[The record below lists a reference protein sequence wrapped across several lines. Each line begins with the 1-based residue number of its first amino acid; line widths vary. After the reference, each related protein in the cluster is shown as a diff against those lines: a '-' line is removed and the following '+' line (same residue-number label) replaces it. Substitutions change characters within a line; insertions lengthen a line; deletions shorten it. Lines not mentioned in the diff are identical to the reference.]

1 MQLLQCLDIFVVK
14 LYVVFK
20 GELCMSNT
28 AKLRSPTMPT
38 SIFHLSLFPT
48 FNEDRPALY
57 RFTPHFHLFFAGSF
71 ANHRVNGMNGV
82 AIQFF
87 PQRLVNELLTL
98 NQPLALKGI
107 GIHLN
112 GDVTSIGII
121 IRAGYFYIIGP
132 QRCRALL
139 RANIDDGLAL
149 SGLGRHRPG
158 E

>member
-1 MQLLQCLDIFVVK
+1 MQLLQCLGIFVVNCMWYSK
-14 LYVVFK
+14 AKYVKHSQAQESHHANLYI
-20 GELCMSNT
+20 
-28 AKLRSPTMPT
+28 SPFFVP
-38 SIFHLSLFPT
+38 
-48 FNEDRPALY
+48 NVQRKPALY

-121 IRAGYFYIIGP
+121 IRAGNFHIIGP
-132 QRCRALL
+132 QRRRDLL